1 MKVLTLGE
9 TMALLD
15 PLEGG
20 LHGGALLTLR
30 IAGAESN
37 VGVGLCRLGVETAWI
52 SRLGT
57 DPFGDLVFSTLA
69 GEGLDLTWARRDPEA
84 PTGVFFKWRSEDG
97 SHVLYYRRGSAASRL
112 EPSDVPDEAF
122 DGVALVHL
130 TGITTALSSSAC
142 ETVLDVARRARERN
156 ATVVFD
162 PNWRPALWS
171 APEEAAAAQRAV
183 LPYVDWYLCSNEE
196 GRTLFG
202 TSTPEE
208 TLRAIVAA
216 GARDAVVRSRSTGTL
231 VRVEG
236 ELRVVASPSV
246 ASVLDEIGAGDGFAA
261 GFIYGLLHG
270 WSPQESVRAGNVVA
284 VRALAGTGDWE
295 TLPRIEEVRAELS
308 AARVAGLNGP

>member
-1 MKVLTLGE
+1 MRVLTVGE

-20 LHGGALLTLR
+20 LHEGALLTLR

-37 VGVGLCRLGVETAWI
+37 VGVGLSRLGVETAWI

-57 DPFGDLVFSTLA
+57 DPFGDLVLSTLA
-69 GEGLDLTWARRDPEA
+69 GEGLDLTWARRDREA
-84 PTGVFFKWRSEDG
+84 PTGVFFKWRSEDR
-97 SHVLYYRRGSAASRL
+97 SRVLYYRRGSAASKL

-130 TGITTALSSSAC
+130 TGITTALSSSAY
-142 ETVLDVARRARERN
+142 ETVLDVARRARERS

-171 APEEAAAAQRAV
+171 GPEEAAAAQRAV
-183 LPYVDWYLCSNEE
+183 LPYVDWYLCGAEE
-196 GRTLFG
+196 GRALFG

-216 GARDAVVRSRSTGTL
+216 GARDAVVRSRSRGTL

-236 ELRVVASPSV
+236 ELRVVASPTV

-270 WSPQESVRAGNVVA
+270 WSPQESVRAGKVVA
-284 VRALAGTGDWE
+284 IRALAGTGDWE
-295 TLPRIEEVRAELS
+295 TLPRLEEVRAELS